1 MLSILW
7 GLFPIFGLGDYDWSY
22 TTGGCLSFV
31 LHDSRALTIVF
42 MVYSVFLLIMILVTT
57 LWTFLFTRG
66 FLKRV
71 LNRNTDTQFSDQEQ
85 SDYNRRVRS
94 LVGIFGALLIV
105 NIFSWI
111 SYVFPPVFY
120 ALIGDEN
127 ASIVPV
133 EVDVV
138 LFIFSLTNTVA
149 NPVIQIY
156 FRREMRHILVKMC
169 CYWRNKKVLTV
180 AHRSVSKQSGC
191 TELKDQADIATACS
205 ITCLSSDSVSGVK
218 NSNGKIDRYYKL

>member
-1 MLSILW
+1 M
-7 GLFPIFGLGDYDWSY
+7 YKWSA

-31 LHDSRALTIVF
+31 LHDSHALTIVF
-42 MVYSVFLLIMILVTT
+42 MVYSVLLLIIILVTT
-57 LWTFLFTRG
+57 LWTFLLTRG
-66 FLKRV
+66 FFKRV

-105 NIFSWI
+105 NVFSWI

-127 ASIVPV
+127 VSIVPV
-133 EVDVV
+133 EVDAV

-156 FRREMRHILVKMC
+156 FRREMWNILVKMFC
-169 CYWRNKKVLTV
+169 CWRNKKVRTV
-180 AHRSVSKQSGC
+180 TDWSKSKQNCSM
-191 TELKDQADIATACS
+191 ELKSQLGIATACS
-205 ITCLSSDSVSGVK
+205 VTSQSYNLVTDEP
-218 NSNGKIDRYYKL
+218 IDLAYKLKI

>member
-1 MLSILW
+1 M
-7 GLFPIFGLGDYDWSY
+7 YKWSE

-42 MVYSVFLLIMILVTT
+42 MVYSVLLLIIILVTT
-57 LWTFLFTRG
+57 LWTFLLTRG
-66 FLKRV
+66 FFKRV

-105 NIFSWI
+105 NVFSWI

-127 ASIVPV
+127 VSIVPV
-133 EVDVV
+133 EVDAL

-149 NPVIQIY
+149 NPVIQIN
-156 FRREMRHILVKMC
+156 FRREMWNILVKMFC
-169 CYWRNKKVLTV
+169 CWRNKKVRTV
-180 AHRSVSKQSGC
+180 
-191 TELKDQADIATACS
+191 TD
-205 ITCLSSDSVSGVK
+205 
-218 NSNGKIDRYYKL
+218 

>member
-1 MLSILW
+1 ML
-7 GLFPIFGLGDYDWSY
+7 
-22 TTGGCLSFV
+22 
-31 LHDSRALTIVF
+31 IV
-42 MVYSVFLLIMILVTT
+42 ILVTT
-57 LWTFLFTRG
+57 LWTLLFTRG
-66 FLKRV
+66 FLKKIMK
-71 LNRNTDTQFSDQEQ
+71 RNVDTKFSDQAQ

-156 FRREMRHILVKMC
+156 FRREMHSILVKFFC
-169 CYWRNKKVLTV
+169 FWRNIKT
-180 AHRSVSKQSGC
+180 HNITQRSESKETGSM
-191 TELKDQADIATACS
+191 ELKNQIVITSCS
-205 ITCLSSDSVSGVK
+205 ITSPSCDILTSTI
-218 NSNGKIDRYYKL
+218 NGHNDHC

>member
-1 MLSILW
+1 MLTTLW
-7 GLFPIFGLGDYDWSY
+7 CLFPIFGLGDYDWSD

-42 MVYSVFLLIMILVTT
+42 MVYSVLLLIIILVTT
-57 LWTFLFTRG
+57 LWTFLFTHG
-66 FLKRV
+66 FLKKV
-71 LNRNTDTQFSDQEQ
+71 LNSNADTQFSDQEQ

-105 NIFSWI
+105 NVFSWI

-127 ASIVPV
+127 VSIVPV
-133 EVDVV
+133 EVDAV

-156 FRREMRHILVKMC
+156 FRREMWNILVKMFC
-169 CYWRNKKVLTV
+169 CWRNKKVRTV
-180 AHRSVSKQSGC
+180 THGSDSKQNGSM
-191 TELKDQADIATACS
+191 ELKSQLGIATACS
-205 ITCLSSDSVSGVK
+205 VTSQSYNLVTDEP
-218 NSNGKIDRYYKL
+218 IDLAYKLKI